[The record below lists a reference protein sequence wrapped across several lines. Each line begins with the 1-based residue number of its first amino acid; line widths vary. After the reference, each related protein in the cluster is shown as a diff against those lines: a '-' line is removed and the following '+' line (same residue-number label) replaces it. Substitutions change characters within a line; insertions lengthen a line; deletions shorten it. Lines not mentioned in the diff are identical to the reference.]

1 MAIQIRA
8 NQIADSQIGAAKLD
22 LSSGTFDFSSATITV
37 ATPSAD
43 GQAASKSYVDS
54 VAAGLDLKDSCRV
67 ATTANITLSGTQTID
82 GVAVSADQRVLVKNQ
97 STASEN
103 GIYLCK
109 AGSWA
114 RSSDLAAG
122 DDAAGVFTFIEEGT
136 SNGDKG
142 FVCTSNSGS
151 AVVGTNNLS
160 FSQFSDTGTITAGD
174 GLQKVGSEISAN
186 LDGSTLAASASGL
199 KVADLGIAN
208 GQISNS
214 AAIAVSKLAASTI
227 SGVTLGGNLA
237 ALTPATNGGVLFS
250 SYNGSSA
257 VSNLQLDVSDLAD
270 AAVNVAADSIAI
282 YDADA
287 DVTGKESIADLM
299 AAVAGTALSAA
310 SGQLSVS
317 GVGNAQIA
325 ADAAIAVSK
334 LAASTISGVTLGG
347 NLASLSPA
355 TNGGILFSAYNGSA
369 AVNNLQLDVSDLADA
384 AVNVGAD
391 SIAIYD
397 ADADATGKE
406 SIADLATAMA
416 GNGIS
421 ASSGVFAAQN
431 DGSTISVS
439 ASGIKVADNG
449 ITSTQINNAAVSVA
463 KLSFQSRQD
472 VFSPNGSTLAFN
484 LVNEVASAMDN
495 FVMVFRNGLLQKKVS
510 SSPADESEYTVST
523 TGGTTTVTFGAN
535 LSSSDAL
542 EVRYLA

>member
-109 AGSWA
+109 SGSWA
-114 RSSDLAAG
+114 RSSDLGTG

-136 SNGDKG
+136 ANGDKG

-151 AVVGTNNLS
+151 AVVGTDDLS

-208 GQISNS
+208 AQISNS

-237 ALTPATNGGVLFS
+237 SLSPATNGGVLFS

-299 AAVAGTALSAA
+299 SAVAGTALSAA

-334 LAASTISGVTLGG
+334 LAASTISGVTLGS

-355 TNGGILFSAYNGSA
+355 TNGGILFSSYNGSA

-397 ADADATGKE
+397 ADADVTGKE

-523 TGGTTTVTFGAN
+523 AGGTTTVTFGAN

>member
-136 SNGDKG
+136 ANSDKG
-142 FVCTSNSGS
+142 FVCTSNSGA

-174 GLQKVGSEISAN
+174 GLQKVGQEISAN

-208 GQISNS
+208 AQISNS

-237 ALTPATNGGVLFS
+237 SLSPATNGGVLFS

-257 VSNLQLDVSDLAD
+257 VSNLQLDISDLAA

-299 AAVAGTALSAA
+299 TAVAGTALSAA

-334 LAASTISGVTLGG
+334 LAASTISGVTLGS

-355 TNGGILFSAYNGSA
+355 TNGGILFSSYNGSA

-484 LVNEVASAMDN
+484 LVNEVAAAMDN

-523 TGGTTTVTFGAN
+523 AGGTTTVTFGAN

>member
-136 SNGDKG
+136 ANSDKG
-142 FVCTSNSGS
+142 FVCTSNSGA

-174 GLQKVGSEISAN
+174 GLQKVGQEISAN

-208 GQISNS
+208 AQISNS

-237 ALTPATNGGVLFS
+237 SLSPATNGGVLFS

-257 VSNLQLDVSDLAD
+257 VSNLQLDISDLAA

-299 AAVAGTALSAA
+299 TAVAGTALSAA

-334 LAASTISGVTLGG
+334 LAASTISGVTLGS

-355 TNGGILFSAYNGSA
+355 TNGGILFSSYNGSA

-472 VFSPNGSTLAFN
+472 VFSPNGSTLAFS
-484 LVNEVASAMDN
+484 LVNEVAAAMDN

-523 TGGTTTVTFGAN
+523 AGGTTTVTFGAN